1 MSKPFTE
8 DDLSTQLQQDRNWRL
23 REMSDLKSAINNADE
38 VAKNVLLRALVTV
51 CYAHWE
57 GSVRLA
63 AQKFLQH
70 VALRK
75 LTYQALDVQFLRN
88 YFLPRLAS
96 LSTSK
101 ASVADRCK
109 LLDDIL
115 SAKDLRY
122 SKANNDLVSTRSNLN
137 SDVFKDICL
146 VCGVDFVSF
155 EAEFDFID
163 IFLLKRRNEIAHG
176 EDTRVGV
183 DDVDALID
191 RTLSLMRGFGNAI
204 ENRVYLKGYK
214 VA

>member
-1 MSKPFTE
+1 MSKAYTE
-8 DDLSTQLQQDRNWRL
+8 DDISTQLQQDRNWRL
-23 REMSDLKSAINNADE
+23 REMSDLKSAINLADE
-38 VAKNVLLRALVTV
+38 VAKNVLLRALVTL

-63 AQKFLQH
+63 AQKFLEH

-75 LTYQALDVQFLRN
+75 FTFQSLDAQFLRN
-88 YFLPRLAS
+88 YFLPRLAA
-96 LSTSK
+96 LSTTKS
-101 ASVADRCK
+101 SIPDRCK

-115 SAKDLRY
+115 GAKELRY

-137 SDVFKDICL
+137 SDVLRDICL
-146 VCGVDFVSF
+146 VCGVDFAPF
-155 EAEFDFID
+155 EADCDFID

-183 DDVDALID
+183 SDVDALID

-204 ENRVYLKGYK
+204 ENRVYLKNYK